1 VAARHRPPPA
11 DVDPGQQELAGD
23 LPSEF
28 LGKWQAYAENWSTLN
43 PYTLGV
49 GPGSLAL
56 IVALWIFVT
65 SGIKNTPEPH
75 LYAGQTLLLKPS
87 GESAVVVG
95 SQCWPWW
102 GCEYRL
108 RLDDQTE
115 SWFWVGDLA
124 LPGAY
129 LPEREM
135 FSAPAPVLSSV

>member
-1 VAARHRPPPA
+1 MNHVRTSSRIQNFATTALYVA
-11 DVDPGQQELAGD
+11 G
-23 LPSEF
+23 
-28 LGKWQAYAENWSTLN
+28 WSTGL
-43 PYTLGV
+43 V
-49 GPGSLAL
+49 L
-56 IVALWIFVT
+56 IVALWICVAN
-65 SGIKNTPEPH
+65 GIKNTPEPH

-87 GESAVVVG
+87 GKSAVVVG

-115 SWFWVGDLA
+115 SWFWDSDLA

-135 FSAPAPVLSSV
+135 FSAPAPATSAGLRSARVLNHGGRFPR